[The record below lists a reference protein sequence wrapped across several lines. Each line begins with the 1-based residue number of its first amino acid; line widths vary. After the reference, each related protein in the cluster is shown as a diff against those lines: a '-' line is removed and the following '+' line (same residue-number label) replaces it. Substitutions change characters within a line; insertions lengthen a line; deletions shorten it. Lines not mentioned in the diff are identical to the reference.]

1 MDDSVSHLL
10 IDQFSASKG
19 SSMKEEEASDEFPV
33 VLIVDD
39 DAMNIEV
46 MQTMLKVKAVK
57 TEVAMSGPQ
66 ALSLI

>member
-1 MDDSVSHLL
+1 
-10 IDQFSASKG
+10 
-19 SSMKEEEASDEFPV
+19 MKEEEASDEFPV